1 MVKGLLRRHG
11 VSKRLLSNIKF
22 DGGKILVNQV
32 EQNAIYRLKIGDIV
46 TIIVPDEPDNEF
58 LTPEDTPL
66 DILFED
72 EHYLVVN
79 KPAGVP
85 SITGAVHPNGAM
97 SNAVKGYI
105 SRQGY
110 ANQAVH
116 IITRLDRD
124 TSGIMFFSK
133 HRYAHA
139 LMNMGSKY
147 RSTLQKHYFAIV
159 NAVTPLSVLT
169 EEEQAMVSENLRQS
183 GQVLPDEGE
192 INLPIGRLDGS
203 IIQRQVRFDEG
214 SKSASTSFK
223 IVQKK
228 KWL

>member
-1 MVKGLLRRHG
+1 
-11 VSKRLLSNIKF
+11 
-22 DGGKILVNQV
+22 
-32 EQNAIYRLKIGDIV
+32 
-46 TIIVPDEPDNEF
+46 
-58 LTPEDTPL
+58 
-66 DILFED
+66 
-72 EHYLVVN
+72 
-79 KPAGVP
+79 
-85 SITGAVHPNGAM
+85 
-97 SNAVKGYI
+97 
-105 SRQGY
+105 
-110 ANQAVH
+110 
-116 IITRLDRD
+116 
-124 TSGIMFFSK
+124 
-133 HRYAHA
+133 
-139 LMNMGSKY
+139 MNMGSKY

-228 KWL
+228 EMALIF